1 MNTPLIRTLVI
12 YLIINFLLFVIKPN
26 ILFTNDGH
34 MRSFGCG
41 DNKTIISLP
50 FITITFSIIF
60 YFIMTLSNKIS

>member
-26 ILFTNDGH
+26 ILFTYDGQ
-34 MRSFGCG
+34 MKSFGCG

-50 FITITFSIIF
+50 FLTITISIIF
-60 YFIMTLSNKIS
+60 YFIITLSNKIS

>member
-12 YLIINFLLFVIKPN
+12 YFIINFLLFIIKPK

-34 MRSFGCG
+34 IKSFGFG
-41 DNKTIISLP
+41 DNKTIMFLP

-60 YFIMTLSNKIS
+60 YFIITLSNKIS